1 MNLKKFVIGLV
12 VLSSVYAFPSVAL
25 SAPLDIVL
33 YTGGDDL
40 REGSY
45 ANFYIKLRGSS
56 LRRFDNITLRR
67 NLANNSLNRYRIN
80 IPELTNASQVEFCEI
95 EHVSQE
101 SFPQTADNWNLDTAI
116 IIMRT
121 PRNFPVVLCERSTT
135 HRFEG
140 NSRRL
145 TLPPAR

>member
-1 MNLKKFVIGLV
+1 MNLRRFVVGLLT
-12 VLSSVYAFPSVAL
+12 LSSICALPAVAS

-45 ANFYIKLRGSS
+45 ANFYLKLRGSS
-56 LRRFDNITLRR
+56 LRRFDNITSRR
-67 NLANNSLNRYRIN
+67 NLPNNSLNRYRIDV
-80 IPELTNASQVEFCEI
+80 PALTSASQVEFCEI

-101 SFPQTADNWNLDTAI
+101 SFPQTADNWNLDMAI
-116 IIMRT
+116 VIMRT
-121 PRNFPVVLCERSTT
+121 GGSFPIVLCERTTT

-140 NSRRL
+140 NTRRL
-145 TLPPAR
+145 TLQPAR

>member
-1 MNLKKFVIGLV
+1 MNLRKFVLGLLT
-12 VLSSVYAFPSVAL
+12 LSSICAFPSVAL

-56 LRRFDNITLRR
+56 LRRFDNITSRR
-67 NLANNSLNRYRIN
+67 NLPNNSLNRYRIDL
-80 IPELTNASQVEFCEI
+80 PALTSASQVEFCEI

-101 SFPQTADNWNLDTAI
+101 SFPQTADNWNLDMAI
-116 IIMRT
+116 VIMRT
-121 PRNFPVVLCERSTT
+121 PGSFPIVLCERTTT

-140 NSRRL
+140 NTRRL
-145 TLPPAR
+145 TLQPAR